1 MGFLST
7 ADACQKNLSSS
18 YVGVGLSSDQDVSS
32 LCPGLP
38 GLPPPRPGPLWLE
51 SLALSASFGITCC
64 FFCTFGV
71 LSHCFC
77 DFPKRGHVLSP
88 SPSLAPSLFLS

>member
-38 GLPPPRPGPLWLE
+38 GLPPPRPGALWLE
-51 SLALSASFGITCC
+51 SLALSASFGISCC

-71 LSHCFC
+71 L
-77 DFPKRGHVLSP
+77 
-88 SPSLAPSLFLS
+88 